1 MSIAFF
7 LASDKES
14 TIQLKKVE
22 LALQQTGNTENEKEG
37 LYKNEANRWIQRRYI
52 TGEGDWWN
60 IEIGDV

>member
-37 LYKNEANRWIQRRYI
+37 LYKNEANR
-52 TGEGDWWN
+52 
-60 IEIGDV
+60 